1 MSAPLTTPFKPTGR
15 RWWMWLLPMAVI
27 ALLLLIAVVSSA
39 CGGAFGSHG
48 AMHEAMHGGG
58 DRPAQ
63 TPVVSKE
70 ALVSVEIRDF
80 DFSPR
85 YLTIRTGSS
94 VTWTNYDAAPHDA
107 ADVAGSWSTPILRKG
122 ETSTV
127 SFDSPGSYEYLCTI
141 HPAMKGTLV
150 VE

>member
-1 MSAPLTTPFKPTGR
+1 MLVQSPGR
-15 RWWMWLLPMAVI
+15 KRWHWLLPLTVI
-27 ALLLLIAVVSSA
+27 ALLVVAIGSSA

-48 AMHEAMHGGG
+48 AMHDAMHGGG
-58 DRPAQ
+58 DRPEQ
-63 TPVVSKE
+63 TPVVAAEK
-70 ALVSVEIRDF
+70 LVAVEIKNF

-85 YLTIRTGSS
+85 SLTIKTGSS

-107 ADVAGSWSTPILRKG
+107 TDEAKSWGTPILRKG
-122 ETSTV
+122 ETSTIR
-127 SFDSPGSYEYLCTI
+127 FDSPGSYEYLCTI